1 MLKVARCIYKVILN
15 ILIVL
20 VFIGLIISI
29 YNFVNIKLNNKLYT
43 NYFGYTMFNISSGSM
58 EPNIK
63 VDDYVIVKLKTNY
76 KVGDIVSYKYK
87 NSVVTH
93 RIVNIENNKV
103 ITRGD
108 ANNTDDQPISIKDI
122 IGKVVH
128 IGKGYGAILAIVKTP
143 MVFISFFASLIFFD
157 IALKEDDKN
166 EKEKKE

>member
-1 MLKVARCIYKVILN
+1 MLKVVRSIYKVILN
-15 ILIVL
+15 TLIVL

-29 YNFVNIKLNNKLYT
+29 YNFINIKIKNNLYT
-43 NYFGYTMFNISSGSM
+43 NYFGYTMFSISSGSM

-76 KVGDIVSYKYK
+76 KKGDIVSYKYQ
-87 NSVVTH
+87 NSVITH
-93 RIVNIENNKV
+93 RIVNIDKNKV

-108 ANNTDDQPISIKDI
+108 ANNTDDQPISMKDI

-128 IGKGYGAILAIVKTP
+128 IGKGYGVMLTIAKTP
-143 MVFISFFASLIFFD
+143 MVFMSFFASLVFFD
-157 IALKEDDKN
+157 IALKEDDKH